1 MNISVR
7 AAYCVAAVF
16 FVTLCISCSNFL
28 LRDPRLYN
36 TNNGQ
41 SSAGSDLPA
50 LELPTSP
57 EALSVFASGQWSSSE
72 GNGFSASQ
80 FNSWLLK
87 VSFDANNVPEYE
99 FFTPSGSDTRA
110 WRSGTLTSAEYLF
123 DAGRDNNT
131 AQGGFRI
138 NPMTVYQYRGK
149 NPLVQ
154 SSSAYNKAPQLERF
168 YFYRFSGKALVV
180 ELDNYLAAVDT
191 YSKFLFAYGKITSY
205 TSAVGQYI
213 PKKYQAVELF
223 AEERPFYEY
232 DPIGY
237 VNEDGSV
244 ILYQEYYTEMIS
256 GEHGAV
262 DFFPYIKDPERETA
276 GYNPDSPGC
285 SPYLIK

>member
-1 MNISVR
+1 MNRFSV
-7 AAYCVAAVF
+7 YVTIFVCSAVLL
-16 FVTLCISCSNFL
+16 TCITSCSNPL

-36 TNNGQ
+36 TNRNE
-41 SSAGSDLPA
+41 SADQKDLPSLSLSMSEA
-50 LELPTSP
+50 QKELFKI
-57 EALSVFASGQWSSSE
+57 V
-72 GNGFSASQ
+72 SADTRFDSDI
-80 FNSWLLK
+80 FDTWLLK
-87 VSFDANNVPEYE
+87 VSFDKNNVPKYQ
-99 FFTPSGSDTRA
+99 FFVPSDDRE
-110 WRSGTLTSAEYLF
+110 WKLTTSSNAEYLF

-149 NPLVQ
+149 NPLVR
-154 SSSAYNKAPQLERF
+154 SSSAYNKAPQLDRF

-180 ELDNYLAAVDT
+180 ELDNYLVAVDT

>member
-1 MNISVR
+1 MNRFSV
-7 AAYCVAAVF
+7 YVTIFVCSAVLL
-16 FVTLCISCSNFL
+16 TCITSCSNPL

-36 TNNGQ
+36 TNRNE
-41 SSAGSDLPA
+41 SADQKDLPSLSLSMSEA
-50 LELPTSP
+50 QKELFKI
-57 EALSVFASGQWSSSE
+57 V
-72 GNGFSASQ
+72 SADTRFDSDI
-80 FNSWLLK
+80 FDTWLLK
-87 VSFDANNVPEYE
+87 VSFDKNNVPKYQ
-99 FFTPSGSDTRA
+99 FFVPSDDRE
-110 WRSGTLTSAEYLF
+110 WKLTTSSNAEYAF

-149 NPLVQ
+149 NPLVR

>member
-1 MNISVR
+1 MNRFSVY
-7 AAYCVAAVF
+7 ATIFVCSAVLL
-16 FVTLCISCSNFL
+16 TCITSCSNPL

-36 TNNGQ
+36 TNRNESADEKDLPSLSLSMSEAQ
-41 SSAGSDLPA
+41 KELFKTVSAGTQFDSDIFD
-50 LELPTSP
+50 T
-57 EALSVFASGQWSSSE
+57 
-72 GNGFSASQ
+72 
-80 FNSWLLK
+80 WLLK
-87 VSFDANNVPEYE
+87 VSFDKNNVPKYQ
-99 FFTPSGSDTRA
+99 FFVPSDGRE
-110 WRSGTLTSAEYLF
+110 WKLTTSSNAEYLF

-149 NPLVQ
+149 NPLVR

-168 YFYRFSGKALVV
+168 YFYRFSGKAAGLI

-205 TSAVGQYI
+205 TGAVVGQYI
-213 PKKYQAVELF
+213 PQKYQAVELF

>member
-1 MNISVR
+1 MNRFSV
-7 AAYCVAAVF
+7 YVTIFVCSAVLL
-16 FVTLCISCSNFL
+16 TCITSCSNPL

-36 TNNGQ
+36 TNRNE
-41 SSAGSDLPA
+41 SADQKDLPSLSLSMSEA
-50 LELPTSP
+50 QKELFKI
-57 EALSVFASGQWSSSE
+57 V
-72 GNGFSASQ
+72 SADTRFDSDI
-80 FNSWLLK
+80 FDTWLLK
-87 VSFDANNVPEYE
+87 VSFDKNNVPKYQ
-99 FFTPSGSDTRA
+99 FFVPSDDRE
-110 WRSGTLTSAEYLF
+110 WKLTTSSNAEYLF

-154 SSSAYNKAPQLERF
+154 SSSAYNKAPQLDRF

-191 YSKFLFAYGKITSY
+191 YSKFLFAYGKIISY

-213 PKKYQAVELF
+213 PQKYQAVELF

>member
-1 MNISVR
+1 MNRFSV
-7 AAYCVAAVF
+7 YVTIFVCSAVLL
-16 FVTLCISCSNFL
+16 TCITSCSNPL

-36 TNNGQ
+36 TNRNE
-41 SSAGSDLPA
+41 SADQKDLPSLSLSMSEA
-50 LELPTSP
+50 QKELFKI
-57 EALSVFASGQWSSSE
+57 V
-72 GNGFSASQ
+72 SADTRFDSDI
-80 FNSWLLK
+80 FDTWLLK
-87 VSFDANNVPEYE
+87 VSFDKNNVPKYQ
-99 FFTPSGSDTRA
+99 FFVPSDDRE
-110 WRSGTLTSAEYLF
+110 WKLTTSSNAEYLF

-149 NPLVQ
+149 NPLVR

>member
-1 MNISVR
+1 MNRFSVY
-7 AAYCVAAVF
+7 ATIFVCSAVLL
-16 FVTLCISCSNFL
+16 TCITSCSNPL

-36 TNNGQ
+36 TNRNESADEKDLPSLSLSMSEAQ
-41 SSAGSDLPA
+41 KELFKTVSAGTQFDSDIFD
-50 LELPTSP
+50 T
-57 EALSVFASGQWSSSE
+57 
-72 GNGFSASQ
+72 
-80 FNSWLLK
+80 WLLK
-87 VSFDANNVPEYE
+87 VSFDKNNVPKYQ
-99 FFTPSGSDTRA
+99 FFVPSDDRE
-110 WRSGTLTSAEYLF
+110 WKLTTSSNAEYAF
-123 DAGRDNNT
+123 DAVDEDKNT
-131 AQGGFRI
+131 AQGGIPIRS
-138 NPMTVYQYRGK
+138 MTVYQYRGK

-154 SSSAYNKAPQLERF
+154 SSSAYNKAPQLNRF
-168 YFYRFSGKALVV
+168 YFYRFSGKAAGLI